1 MARKRIPL
9 FVRFVTLLTFAVLA
23 FCFIYFFIPDLS
35 EELFGISWNTANYH
49 MSKVEE
55 EYLIAELF
63 DNIRTTYEE
72 SGVTTD
78 QINDVIQQID
88 KDAML
93 EAVNEAIKSG
103 ANAVD
108 VFVDTLD
115 EAIDFG
121 DLDTDILKQQLN
133 DSVKNIDFSDAVMIL
148 KEYMKGGFDNL
159 EIVVKELLD

>member
-35 EELFGISWNTANYH
+35 EELFGISWNTANYR

-55 EYLIAELF
+55 EYLIAELL

-108 VFVDTLD
+108 VFVDALD
-115 EAIDFG
+115 ESIDFG

-133 DSVKNIDFSDAVMIL
+133 EGVKDIDFSDAVMIL
-148 KEYMKGGFDNL
+148 KEYIRGGFDNL